1 MTIMNDNKNLLE
13 TLNRSQIYQD
23 YERSFTEAT
32 GLPVSLHPVESWQ
45 LPHHGKRGENPF
57 CALMAQNSRTCAAC
71 LQVQQRLTESATH
84 EPQTVLCH
92 FGLCDSAVP
101 VRLGEQVVGFLKTGQ
116 VFRRKPSEAQFA
128 RTVQLMAEWG
138 IEVDKDK
145 LRDAFFGTR
154 VLSNKQHDSVV
165 KLLNI
170 FGQHLSMVSN
180 QIVVQQSNNEPIAI
194 KRAKEFI
201 QAHHTEDISLGVVAK
216 AVNTSTFY
224 FCKMFKKVTGLN
236 FTDYVSRVRVEKA
249 KNLLLNPNLRI
260 SEIAYE
266 VGFQSLTH
274 FNRVF
279 KRVVGQS
286 PTEYRTKSSVTSQK

>member
-1 MTIMNDNKNLLE
+1 MNNNNNLLG
-13 TLNRSQIYQD
+13 TLTRSQIYQD

-32 GLPVSLHPVESWQ
+32 GLPVSLHSVESWQ
-45 LPHHGKRGENPF
+45 LPHHGKRGENSF
-57 CALMAQNSRTCAAC
+57 CALMAQRSRTCAAC
-71 LQVQQRLTESATH
+71 LQVQQQLTETATH
-84 EPQTVLCH
+84 EPQTIVCH
-92 FGLCDSAVP
+92 FGLSDSAVP
-101 VRLGEQVVGFLKTGQ
+101 VRLGEQVVGLLKTGQ
-116 VFRRKPSEAQFA
+116 VFRKKPTEALFA
-128 RTVQLMAEWG
+128 RAVQLMADWG
-138 IEVDKDK
+138 ITVDKNQ
-145 LRDAFFGTR
+145 LRATFFGTR
-154 VLSNKQHDSVV
+154 VLSNRQHESVV

-180 QIVVQQSNNEPIAI
+180 QIVVQQNNDEPTQI

-201 QAHHTEDISLGVVAK
+201 QAHHTEDISLGMVSK

-224 FCKMFKKVTGLN
+224 FCKMFKKTTGLN
-236 FTDYVSRVRVEKA
+236 FTDYVSRVRIEKA

-279 KRVVGQS
+279 KRIVGQS
-286 PTEYRTKSSVTSQK
+286 PTEYRNKLSVPA